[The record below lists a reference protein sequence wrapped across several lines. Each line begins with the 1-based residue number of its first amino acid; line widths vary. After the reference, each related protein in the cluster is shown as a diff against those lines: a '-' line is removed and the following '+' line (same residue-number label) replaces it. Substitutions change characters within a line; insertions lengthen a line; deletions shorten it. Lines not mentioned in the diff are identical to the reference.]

1 MRIDMNTTHLLNGL
15 CGSTRIRSK
24 HDYTQSKPV
33 KIMFSSCYV
42 NVSCQ
47 ILSGLM
53 PMSRNNGPLQSVFS
67 KTVLENDF

>member
-1 MRIDMNTTHLLNGL
+1 MWIDMNITHLLNGL

-33 KIMFSSCYV
+33 KIMLSSCCV

-47 ILSGLM
+47 IFSGLM
-53 PMSRNNGPLQSVFS
+53 PMSRNNGPLQSLFS
-67 KTVLENDF
+67 KIVIENNF